1 MLPRDVLRM
10 DIVMENLEKTA
21 QKYKKFSN
29 IKKEV
34 TFQEIYDN
42 FIELENFEIAQ
53 NNETAITTSQ
63 KTKN

>member
-10 DIVMENLEKTA
+10 DIVMGNLENAA
-21 QKYKKFSN
+21 QKYRKFSN

-34 TFQEIYDN
+34 TFKEIYDN

-53 NNETAITTSQ
+53 NNETAIANSQ